1 MLFFHISDLHLGR
14 QFYGYNLIEDQRF
27 LLEQI
32 IEKVREHHP
41 QLLLI
46 SGDVYDKP
54 VPTQEAVALFD
65 DFLTSLK
72 KVEENLKILIIAGN
86 HDSAARLQ
94 FANKILKNSGI
105 IISGTMPNS
114 KEEKLVEFTLSDS
127 WGEVNFV
134 LCPYFRL
141 SYVRKLFD
149 ENVESNGQALEILLT
164 RQNLNYSKRNV
175 LLTHQFYTWNSNE
188 PLLSDSETKNV
199 GGLDNL
205 DVRIINQFD
214 YVAMGHIHRPQ
225 QLKEK
230 NIRYSG
236 SLMKYS
242 LSEAEHKKSFVMV
255 ELKEKGTVE
264 VNLIPLNPLHDIKLI
279 KGSFE
284 EILDQYKSK
293 CSDYV
298 SVTLTNPAYQFDVKE
313 KLQTIF
319 ENLIEV
325 KLDNSLVQN
334 IVNDML
340 ETEVHNDA
348 FEIIEQFYHEQ
359 YGENMEEEEKAYLQ
373 KVFKEIQED

>member
-32 IEKVREHHP
+32 VEKVRQHHP

-72 KVEENLKILIIAGN
+72 KAEENLKILIIAGN

-105 IISGTMPNS
+105 IISGSMPNS
-114 KEEKLVEFTLSDS
+114 KEEKLVEFTMNDS

-141 SYVRKLFD
+141 SYVKKLFD
-149 ENVESNGQALEILLT
+149 ENVESTEQALEILLT

-188 PLLSDSETKNV
+188 PLLSDSEIKNV

-205 DVRIINQFD
+205 DVRVINQFD

-242 LSEAEHKKSFVMV
+242 VSEAEHKKSFVMV
-255 ELKEKGTVE
+255 ELKEKGVVE
-264 VNLIPLNPLHDIKLI
+264 VNLIPLKPLRDIKLI

-348 FEIIEQFYHEQ
+348 FEIIEQFYREQ

-373 KVFKEIQED
+373 KIFKEIQED